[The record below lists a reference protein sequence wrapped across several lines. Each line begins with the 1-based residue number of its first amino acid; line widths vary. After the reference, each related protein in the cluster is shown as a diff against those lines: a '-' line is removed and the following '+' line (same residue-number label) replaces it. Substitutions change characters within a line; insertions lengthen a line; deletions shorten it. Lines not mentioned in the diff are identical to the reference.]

1 MNLMAA
7 DNVNRS
13 ADRAVG
19 VMWRMTPEEREE
31 VKQLAQEAG
40 CNVQTYLFR
49 VVLGRTDVQDLP
61 AGRPIRRQEELPM
74 TG

>member
-1 MNLMAA
+1 
-7 DNVNRS
+7 
-13 ADRAVG
+13 
-19 VMWRMTPEEREE
+19 MWRMTPEEREE